1 MRLYHTNTQVSY
13 ISCTK
18 IFASAHRNNSLACAC
33 RRRFLCRY
41 ATDASITVGRQTAA
55 FAGKDV
61 TSSGSINDPLG
72 MTIAPN
78 GDILT
83 VNGNNGL
90 IVETT
95 PGGNQI
101 ARKLLGSTG
110 SPPGAGCLFGVA
122 VVPDRSG
129 VYFVD
134 DCDNT
139 LKLLH

>member
-1 MRLYHTNTQVSY
+1 M
-13 ISCTK
+13 
-18 IFASAHRNNSLACAC
+18 
-33 RRRFLCRY
+33 
-41 ATDASITVGRQTAA
+41 
-55 FAGKDV
+55 
-61 TSSGSINDPLG
+61 TSNGAINDPLG

-83 VNGNNGL
+83 VNGNDGN

-95 PGGNQI
+95 LGGNQI
-101 ARKLLGSTG
+101 AHKLLDSTG
-110 SPPGAGCLFGVA
+110 SPSGTGCLFGVA
-122 VVPDRSG
+122 VVPVGLG

>member
-1 MRLYHTNTQVSY
+1 LLEPILHYEVVSY
-13 ISCTK
+13 VADSL
-18 IFASAHRNNSLACAC
+18 NNRIAAIPNALERQS
-33 RRRFLCRY
+33 
-41 ATDASITVGRQTAA
+41 TV

-61 TSSGSINDPLG
+61 TSNGAINDPLG

-83 VNGNNGL
+83 VNGNDGN

-101 ARKLLGSTG
+101 AHKLLDSTG

-122 VVPDRSG
+122 VVPAGLG

-139 LKLLH
+139 MKLLH